1 MEPGHTRLVAL
12 LRPPHVC
19 PSPEESGGGP
29 ASSTLGGRLG
39 GWRAILKGRMAPPH
53 RTPTQAL
60 PSGLW
65 FPPHPQGPGETI
77 SEPVL
82 TETAWPPLSPAI
94 PASREV
100 SASMFDTE

>member
-39 GWRAILKGRMAPPH
+39 G
-53 RTPTQAL
+53 
-60 PSGLW
+60 
-65 FPPHPQGPGETI
+65 
-77 SEPVL
+77 
-82 TETAWPPLSPAI
+82 
-94 PASREV
+94 
-100 SASMFDTE
+100 